1 MLWEAVT
8 MALNI
13 RPMTSADKTAIMHI
27 LRATPEFKP
36 AEVVV
41 AEELLDWH
49 LQDPVGSGYHVL
61 VAEAGGSV
69 SGYVCYGPTPLTEGT
84 WDVYWIAVSREGRG
98 RGVGSALSGAAEGK
112 IREASGRLVIVE
124 TSSKPEYENTRRF
137 YVSKGYEEAGRIGDF
152 YAPGDDLVIFKKQ
165 LSCSIAP
172 AAGEAA
178 CCCLNEPQSTCAQ

>member
-1 MLWEAVT
+1 MPGEAAA

-13 RPMTSADKTAIMHI
+13 RAMTSADKTAIMHI
-27 LRATPEFKP
+27 LCDTPEFKP

-41 AEELLDWH
+41 AEELLDWY

-69 SGYVCYGPTPLTEGT
+69 AGYVCYGPTPLTEGT

-98 RGVGSALSGAAEGK
+98 QGVGSALCAAAEGR

-124 TSSKPEYENTRRF
+124 TSSKPEYENTRLF
-137 YVSKGYEEAGRIGDF
+137 YLSKGYEQTGRISDF
-152 YAPGDDLVIFKKQ
+152 YAPGDDLVIFKKR
-165 LSCSIAP
+165 LGSWIVP
-172 AAGEAA
+172 AAGAVLP
-178 CCCLNEPQSTCAQ
+178 CSLSEPQSTCTQ